1 MSRETDEQSP
11 KPKRKIPPS
20 YFVIGSTLVV
30 LILFFGSWLFTHNL
44 YADRGDRGAFGS
56 MFGAVSALFSG
67 LAFALLI
74 VAIYLQTE
82 ELALQRQELK
92 DTRVELE
99 GQKEQLF
106 LQNKNL
112 EQQRFENTF
121 FEMLKLHNEIVNSME
136 ISSSPSPI
144 LGRRGFN
151 ILYNQVFNTF
161 RNNQG
166 VFEYHENP
174 VDAIEQLYT
183 EFYSQHEVYLG
194 HYFRN
199 LYHNCYTEVRTILR

>member
-1 MSRETDEQSP
+1 M
-11 KPKRKIPPS
+11 
-20 YFVIGSTLVV
+20 
-30 LILFFGSWLFTHNL
+30 
-44 YADRGDRGAFGS
+44 
-56 MFGAVSALFSG
+56 
-67 LAFALLI
+67 
-74 VAIYLQTE
+74 
-82 ELALQRQELK
+82 
-92 DTRVELE
+92 
-99 GQKEQLF
+99 F

-174 VDAIEQLYT
+174 VDAIEQLY
-183 EFYSQHEVYLG
+183 
-194 HYFRN
+194 
-199 LYHNCYTEVRTILR
+199 